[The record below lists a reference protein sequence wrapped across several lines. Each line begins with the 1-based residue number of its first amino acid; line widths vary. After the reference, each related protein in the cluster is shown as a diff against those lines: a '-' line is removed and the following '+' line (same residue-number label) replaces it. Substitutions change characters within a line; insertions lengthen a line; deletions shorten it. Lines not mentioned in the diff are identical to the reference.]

1 MNHLAAGILSATTAP
16 YRASLLSAAPGT
28 ERRGSGTRQSHGA
41 HGTAAA
47 SAAWPAGDVRWP
59 PGTLCELL
67 FDADGRDA
75 LDLLLPTLAALTAQ
89 RRHVVVVSPPHWPS
103 APALRARGLDP
114 AYLTLRHSGR
124 SGDWSAEQCLRSGA
138 CAAVLLWEDAA
149 TDYAQLRR
157 WQRAAESGGALAFL
171 LRPARAADQPSP
183 AALRLQ
189 LRDLAGPHAIEVL
202 RSRGRFHGGA
212 AAPPRRGD

>member
-1 MNHLAAGILSATTAP
+1 V
-16 YRASLLSAAPGT
+16 SAAPSALADVLRHPGVW
-28 ERRGSGTRQSHGA
+28 RRAAPVAGLRAQATGWRDLDAALPGGGWPLGA
-41 HGTAAA
+41 L
-47 SAAWPAGDVRWP
+47 S
-59 PGTLCELL
+59 EILL
-67 FDADGRDA
+67 EADGLGELGLVMPA
-75 LDLLLPTLAALTAQ
+75 LAALT
-89 RRHVVVVSPPHWPS
+89 RRKRRVVFVVPPYQPY
-103 APALRARGLDP
+103 APALAAHGLDLGYVTQID
-114 AYLTLRHSGR
+114 AVHADGA
-124 SGDWSAEQCLRSGA
+124 WSIEQCLRSGA